1 MPELPEVHTITN
13 DLKKSIIGAQILDV
27 KIDPQ
32 YKVIPDNNSF
42 VKLVKGKKIT
52 GVSRIAKNILIEL
65 ENTGILHFH
74 LAMTGRILLRDKK
87 TPDNWT
93 RVVFLLKADNYSRIL
108 KFSDMRMF
116 GKVGFYADLA
126 GSNLLKKYGPDLI
139 FATPDLD
146 SFSKAIKN
154 KKSSIKNVLLDQSVV
169 AGLGNIYATEAL
181 FLAGID
187 PSRLSNTLSKD
198 ELQKLLTAAITVLN
212 EGIAHRGSTLPDK
225 MYVDIFGNPGSYQEH
240 FKIYLK
246 DKCPRCG
253 SGVLNTKINGRST
266 YHCPSCQK

>member
-13 DLKKSIIGAQILDV
+13 DLKKNIIGAQIIDI
-27 KIDPQ
+27 KIDPN
-32 YKVIPDNNSF
+32 YKVMPDNNSF
-42 VKLVKGKKIT
+42 VERVKGQKIT

-65 ENTGILHFH
+65 ENTGVLHFH

-93 RVVFLLKADNYSRIL
+93 RVVFLLKTDNSSQIL

-116 GKVGFYADLA
+116 GKVGFFADLA
-126 GSNLLKKYGPDLI
+126 GSNLAKKYGPDLI
-139 FATPDLD
+139 SATPNPD
-146 SFSKAIKN
+146 SFAKAIKS
-154 KKSSIKNVLLDQSVV
+154 KKSSIKNVLLDQSVI

-181 FLAGID
+181 FLAGIN
-187 PSRLSNTLSKD
+187 PSRLSNTLSQD
-198 ELQKLLTAAITVLN
+198 ELQKLLTASLTVLN
-212 EGIAHRGSTLPDK
+212 EGITHRGSTLPDK
-225 MYVDIFGNPGSYQEH
+225 MYVDIFGNPGSYQDH

-253 SGVLNTKINGRST
+253 SNVLNTKINGRST
-266 YHCPSCQK
+266 YHCPNCQK